1 MIIHTGQ
8 LPNPAPMLLVDL
20 VSRTG
25 SPTTHS
31 LSPYDGMR
39 DVLFSQFRKR
49 GVEVDLDK
57 IISMVKSVPDY
68 DADKQKPLGGTWR
81 KDRGHPD
88 HYLRKLEEIDE
99 SWIRKYLENVLFG
112 IRKNRSGGLREYA
125 AQNQESRVLIGNEG
139 EETEEGELLIDYG
152 EFAPM
157 DIAEAKSKLPYL
169 LKRLHDKSIA
179 MKVSAMSL
187 IIAYERAK
195 LSRKVPKP
203 MDLLAVGVYRM
214 GKDGNIEGRFPP
226 SANSGKVFP
235 PACDWILGY
244 AQDPYFADAIELL
257 RICTVLGIDIREEDP
272 FDYQAADI
280 AKLKVTYIS
289 KNRDYLSGAR
299 QRNLSVLNSL
309 SAVKISDYAVVSKA
323 ATPISVRVM
332 DTVQSVLDCNDASIQ
347 KILEQKPDRDALN
360 RFFRAYS
367 EVAKDFRVTAQQRAE
382 MSSTRRKITLT
393 NPKALLIPTMDDFIT
408 RDGFLYSPA
417 NSGVPQLFRV
427 KKFTNDDIRADIA
440 IAHSSGYLFL
450 VAGGNCVYYLDA
462 CQLTRYVDDFLSGR
476 AGQCTGNQKYGRW
489 NVCFV

>member
-25 SPTTHS
+25 SPTMHS

-39 DVLFSQFRKR
+39 DVLFSQFHKR
-49 GVEVDLDK
+49 GVEIDLDK
-57 IISMVKSVPDY
+57 IISMLKSKPDY
-68 DADKQKPLGGTWR
+68 DADKQKPISGTWK
-81 KDRGHPD
+81 KDREPGEA
-88 HYLRKLEEIDE
+88 YLRKLEDIDE
-99 SWIRKYLENVLFG
+99 SWVRKYLENVLVG
-112 IRKNRSGGLREYA
+112 IKKNKSGGLREYA
-125 AQNQESRVLIGNEG
+125 MQNQESRVLIGNEG

-169 LKRLHDKSIA
+169 LKRLHDKSIS
-179 MKVSAMSL
+179 MRVSAMSL
-187 IIAYERAK
+187 IVAYERAK

-203 MDLLAVGVYRM
+203 KDLLEVGVYRM
-214 GKDGNIEGRFPP
+214 GKDGNIEGRFPL

-244 AQDPYFADAIELL
+244 AQDSYFTDAIELL

-289 KNRDYLSGAR
+289 KNRDYLSGSR

-309 SAVKISDYAVVSKA
+309 STVKISDYTVAPKTT
-323 ATPISVRVM
+323 TPISVRVM
-332 DTVQSVLDCNDASIQ
+332 NTIQSVLDCNDASIQ
-347 KILEQKPDRDALN
+347 KILEQRPDRGALN

-367 EVAKDFRVTAQQRAE
+367 EVAKDFRVTAKQRAE
-382 MSSTRRKITLT
+382 MSSTRRKLTLA

-408 RDGFLYSPA
+408 RDGFLYSPSS
-417 NSGVPQLFRV
+417 SGVPQLFRV
-427 KKFTNDDIRADIA
+427 KKFTNEDIGADIA

-462 CQLTRYVDDFLSGR
+462 CQLTRYVDDYLSGH

-489 NVCFV
+489 NACFV

>member
-25 SPTTHS
+25 SPTTRS

-68 DADKQKPLGGTWR
+68 DADKQQPVGGTWR

-99 SWIRKYLENVLFG
+99 SWVRKYLENVLFG

-244 AQDPYFADAIELL
+244 TQDSYFTDAIELL

-289 KNRDYLSGAR
+289 KNRDYLSGSR

-309 SAVKISDYAVVSKA
+309 SSVKISDYAVVSKS

-332 DTVQSVLDCNDASIQ
+332 NTVQSVLDCNDASIQ

-382 MSSTRRKITLT
+382 MSSTRRKITLA

-417 NSGVPQLFRV
+417 NSGVPQLFRI

-450 VAGGNCVYYLDA
+450 VADGNCVYYLDA